1 VTLLITKT
9 KHFKIV
15 RQSLVDQIFD
25 CFHIIYGI
33 QSRFDHRYDYFLL
46 GHHVER
52 LRIDTYAPLISTG
65 HSCPK
70 RQGTTRNARRNAQS
84 NNGDQ

>member
-25 CFHIIYGI
+25 CFDIDFAI
-33 QSRFDHRYDYFLL
+33 QSSFDHRYDYFLL
-46 GHHVER
+46 GHQLER
-52 LRIDTYAPLISTG
+52 LRIDTHAPLISTG
-65 HSCPK
+65 YSCQK
-70 RQGTTRNARRNAQS
+70 RQGISRNARRNQTTEIS
-84 NNGDQ
+84 K